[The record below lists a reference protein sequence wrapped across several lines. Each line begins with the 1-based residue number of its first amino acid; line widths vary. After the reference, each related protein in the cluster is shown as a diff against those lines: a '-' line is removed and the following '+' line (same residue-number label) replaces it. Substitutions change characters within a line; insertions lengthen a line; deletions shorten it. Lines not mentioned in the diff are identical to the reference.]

1 METQSQKLSFLRSAF
16 GNISPARDGVN
27 IAVTCPACESGNS
40 KAKKKFSIDIT
51 TWRCHCWVCGIK
63 SSNLYFILKDHISKE
78 LASQFRNTFNIRV
91 RKSNSQNEA
100 LDEKESVILPEGFIL
115 LAADSSTDPDV
126 RACKAYL
133 SKRGVTNS
141 DMWYF
146 KIGAVKAG
154 RLRRRIIIP
163 SFDQLGLPNYFVC
176 RSIDDSQSLKYLNSK
191 NKKSE
196 LIFNEININWD
207 SELTLVEGPFD
218 LFKSNQNATCLLGS
232 KLSKS
237 SRLFKKIAT
246 NRTPVL
252 LALDPDMKAETQ
264 KIASLL
270 SGYDVNV
277 RVLETNDKKDVGD
290 MSKEKFAL
298 LHKAARTWTRSQ
310 HLKFRISSIGSGS
323 LFR

>member
-27 IAVTCPACESGNS
+27 IAVPCPACESGGS
-40 KAKKKFSIDIT
+40 KIKKKFSIDIT

-63 SSNLYFILKDHISKE
+63 SSNLYFILKDHVSKE
-78 LASQFRNTFNIRV
+78 IASQFKNTFNIRV
-91 RKSNSQNEA
+91 KKSNSQKTA
-100 LDEKESVILPEGFIL
+100 LEEKDSVTLPGDFIL
-115 LAADSSTDPDV
+115 LADGSSNDPDI

-133 SKRGVTNS
+133 TGRGVTNS

-146 KIGAVKAG
+146 KLGAVKTG
-154 RLRRRIIIP
+154 RMRRRVIIP
-163 SFDQLGLPNYFVC
+163 SFDQSGSLNYFVC
-176 RSIDDSQSLKYLNSK
+176 RSIDESQSLKYLNSK
-191 NKKSE
+191 NKKFE
-196 LIFNEININWD
+196 IIFNEINIDWS

-237 SRLFKKIAT
+237 SRLFKKIVT
-246 NRTPVL
+246 NKTPVL

-264 KIASLL
+264 KIARLL
-270 SGYDVNV
+270 SGFDVDV
-277 RVLETNDKKDVGD
+277 RVLESTGKKDVGD
-290 MSKEKFAL
+290 MSKEKFKL
-298 LHKAARTWTRSQ
+298 LQKTARPWSRSQ

-323 LFR
+323 LFG